1 MSFLPLRLVSDG
13 VPDRRQLQRDC
24 THTYTTSRSNG
35 NTIAIGGHR
44 IGDKG
49 EVAMID
55 NQRAAVTEGSG
66 GTTAVRDRAGLVSDA
81 AALCEERNV
90 RFTPARRGVFEAI
103 ARSSGPIT
111 AYQIL
116 DRLLAVGQES
126 GPPTIYRALE
136 FLIDQNLVHR
146 VETLNAFVP
155 CTQPRRHHACQL
167 LICTDCGDTAELASD
182 RVMNRLASTARG
194 VGFSISAAVVE
205 LKGVCAACRVP

>member
-1 MSFLPLRLVSDG
+1 MIQNQDAGAADG
-13 VPDRRQLQRDC
+13 
-24 THTYTTSRSNG
+24 S
-35 NTIAIGGHR
+35 
-44 IGDKG
+44 
-49 EVAMID
+49 
-55 NQRAAVTEGSG
+55 AVT
-66 GTTAVRDRAGLVSDA
+66 APVRDRAALLSEA
-81 AALCEERNV
+81 AALCAERNV

-136 FLIDQNLVHR
+136 FLMGQNLVHR

-167 LICTDCGDTAELASD
+167 LICTDCGDTAEVASD
-182 RVMNRLASTARG
+182 GVMNRLTTTARA

-205 LKGVCAACRVP
+205 LKGVCAACRTP

>member
-1 MSFLPLRLVSDG
+1 M
-13 VPDRRQLQRDC
+13 
-24 THTYTTSRSNG
+24 
-35 NTIAIGGHR
+35 
-44 IGDKG
+44 
-49 EVAMID
+49 AMID
-55 NQRAAVTEGSG
+55 NERAVVDEVSGVTAPAGGRAALLSE
-66 GTTAVRDRAGLVSDA
+66 A
-81 AALCEERNV
+81 AALCAERNV

-126 GPPTIYRALE
+126 GPPTVYRALD
-136 FLIDQNLVHR
+136 FLIGQNLVHR

-182 RVMNRLASTARG
+182 RVMDRLTSTARG

-205 LKGVCAACRVP
+205 LKGTCAACRAP